1 MKKSRIFLGGTCNNS
16 TWRDRL
22 ISLLKTKD
30 YFNPIVSDWTAE
42 AQRKE
47 AQEKIRCRYQL
58 YVITPKMTGIFS
70 VAELVDASNK
80 NPAFTVACFLKSD
93 EETAFD
99 DGQWRSILATVILL
113 RQNGTKCFFSLEE
126 VASYFNS

>member
-1 MKKSRIFLGGTCNNS
+1 MKTGRIFLGGTCNNS

-30 YFNPIVSDWTAE
+30 YFNPVVSDWTSQ
-42 AQRKE
+42 AQREE

-70 VAELVDASNK
+70 VAELVDASSK

-99 DGQWRSILATVILL
+99 DAQWRSILATVILL
-113 RQNGTKCFFSLEE
+113 RQNGTKCFFCLEE